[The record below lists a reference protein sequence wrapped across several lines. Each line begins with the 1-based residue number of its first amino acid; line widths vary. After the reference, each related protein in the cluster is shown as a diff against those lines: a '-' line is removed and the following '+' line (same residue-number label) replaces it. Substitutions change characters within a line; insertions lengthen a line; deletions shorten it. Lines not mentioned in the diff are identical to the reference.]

1 VNASASA
8 RYDRALLLTGAKR
21 TAILDLREVQRYGA
35 DSFGDADYVS
45 IYGMRPDQWHAKGV
59 RLMGRTAV
67 ECTRDALA
75 DAIGRDVARI
85 AGRMEPVL
93 VIDAF
98 AWSGSME
105 LTRRNL
111 GALGVPIQIHEV
123 VLNAAGENHGILLGT
138 PGWRP

>member
-1 VNASASA
+1 
-8 RYDRALLLTGAKR
+8 
-21 TAILDLREVQRYGA
+21 
-35 DSFGDADYVS
+35 
-45 IYGMRPDQWHAKGV
+45 MRSP
-59 RLMGRTAV
+59 
-67 ECTRDALA
+67 TRSDETSL
-75 DAIGRDVARI
+75 RI